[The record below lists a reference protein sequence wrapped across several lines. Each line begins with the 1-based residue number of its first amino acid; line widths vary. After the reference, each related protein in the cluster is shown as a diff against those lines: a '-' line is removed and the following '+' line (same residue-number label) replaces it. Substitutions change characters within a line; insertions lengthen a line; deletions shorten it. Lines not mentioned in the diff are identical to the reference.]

1 MGMSTLRRLAPW
13 CFALALIFYLRPYTG
28 IRHDATLYLAQALRI
43 ISPDI
48 YDGDLFFAAGSQAD
62 FTLFPQLL
70 AYLLRYVEPGAAFLA
85 LTFGIRVAFFAA
97 SAYVIRALFP
107 QYWRWPAIF
116 ALIVMPSLY
125 GAFSMFSYAEPF
137 LTARPLA
144 EALSLLAIGLL
155 LRRRL
160 LWALV
165 CLIIAGLMHPLQ
177 GAAAALVVWCWLLIQ
192 DRRWLWAV
200 SLVVPIGLLGLF
212 RVGPFGGLFQSIDYE
227 WYQQI
232 SALSAQIFVGSW
244 EPRDWCIV
252 LSDFYLIYLLLQRT
266 ERSGALSKMAAAT
279 ILAVAIG
286 LAFSAIFA
294 DVLKLVLP
302 AGLQIW
308 RVLWLG
314 HWLAMASIPFLIHD
328 QWIRSNRDLVATLL
342 LVAIV
347 VTGASVPRISL
358 PWAVLGLIPLHML
371 WPHAVSR
378 ISRTGKVLII
388 SGIFLILMAALL
400 WYQIRAWT
408 VFEALGSDL
417 ERVRQDVVIFSYPLI
432 AGGVVAA
439 VAWLYRQWGS
449 RLGAVLGLGSILLL
463 IGAMST
469 WDARSPWS
477 RTLETA
483 KGTDIFGVSIPRHSS
498 VYWYASEPS
507 PLGPWLVLERINYF
521 SIFQLSGQ
529 MFNRGTPMEG
539 ARRKDQ
545 VDPVNSQGEICDTM
559 NAVNKD
565 DDSCWIGTEGIRHLC
580 TPHGSTLPPDYFVLP
595 FRQRQ
600 YVRGVWDVRHP
611 TRGET
616 LGRLYLYKCSDWVA
630 VVDSAH
636 QEIEQG
642 VDVRFGQ

>member
-1 MGMSTLRRLAPW
+1 MGMSTLRKLAPW
-13 CFALALIFYLRPYTG
+13 CFALALIIYLRPYTG

-70 AYLLRYVEPGAAFLA
+70 AYLLRHVEPGSAFLA
-85 LTFGIRVAFFAA
+85 LTFALRVIFYAA
-97 SAYVIRALFP
+97 SAYVVRALFP
-107 QYWRWPAIF
+107 QGRRWPAIF

-155 LRRRL
+155 LRHRL
-160 LWALV
+160 LWSFV
-165 CLIIAGLMHPLQ
+165 CLVIAGLMHPLQ
-177 GAAAALVVWCWLLIQ
+177 GAAAGLVIWCWLLIQ

-200 SLVVPIGLLGLF
+200 SAIVPVALLGLLH
-212 RVGPFGGLFQSIDYE
+212 VGPFGGLFQSIDYE
-227 WYQQI
+227 WYEQI

-252 LSDFYLIYLLLQRT
+252 LSDFYLIYLLFQRT
-266 ERSGALSKMAAAT
+266 ERDVALSKMAAAT

-286 LAFSAIFA
+286 FAFSAVFA
-294 DVLKLVLP
+294 DVLRLVLP

-308 RVLWLG
+308 RVLWLA
-314 HWLAMASIPFLIHD
+314 HWLAMASIPFLIND
-328 QWIRSNRDLVATLL
+328 QWIRSNRDLVATSLL
-342 LVAIV
+342 IAIA
-347 VTGASVPRISL
+347 VTGASVPRITL
-358 PWAVLGLIPLHML
+358 PWAVLGLIPLHIL
-371 WPHAVSR
+371 WPYAATRV
-378 ISRTGKVLII
+378 SRTGRA
-388 SGIFLILMAALL
+388 LILSGLLLILVAALF

-417 ERVRQDVVIFSYPLI
+417 ERVRQDVVVVGYPLI

-439 VAWLYRQWGS
+439 TVWLYRRSGS
-449 RLGAVLGLGSILLL
+449 RLGALLGVGSIFLL
-463 IGAMST
+463 IAAIFV

-477 RTLETA
+477 KTLETA
-483 KGTDIFGVSIPRHSS
+483 KGTDIFGVEIPRHSS

-507 PLGPWLVLERINYF
+507 PLGPWLVLERANYF

-565 DDSCWIGTEGIRHLC
+565 EDSCWIGTEGIQHLC
-580 TPHGSTLPPDYFVLP
+580 TARGSTPAPDYFVLP

-600 YVRGVWDVRHP
+600 HVRGVWDVKHP
-611 TRGET
+611 MRDET

-630 VVDSAH
+630 FDDATH
-636 QEIEQG
+636 QELERS
-642 VDVRFGQ
+642 VDARFGE